1 MGLFSNNK
9 KLCPVCGNPTP
20 RLLATKIQDTPI
32 CKECDKKIYLPKGR
46 TDRMTIDDFKQYIQF
61 YEDNQA
67 LRDQFEENYSFNFG
81 LFGGD
86 LVLDIFHGLFR
97 VNCDKD
103 SLAFQADNL
112 KSFRILEDSRYIG
125 EKGYPALIEPEQL
138 RTAAEKRTARACPPQ
153 KTPAQKTLRRLC
165 GAPPSERVEK
175 IVTDLLNEL
184 IRCPDRIQPAASQ
197 MAAACG
203 KTREDLTTALERQ
216 PIDED
221 NARALLLQLAAEQY
235 DTIGN
240 TEYETVRL
248 RRLLTGRK
256 PMTEL
261 DAELLQSAVSKVCVT
276 NKCVTVMLKN
286 RQVIERRDP
295 L

>member
-1 MGLFSNNK
+1 MGNRKQPFGYRMTLGEITILPEEAELVRFIFQGYSTGATLGELTK
-9 KLCPVCGNPTP
+9 ALCRQEIPYY
-20 RLLATKIQDTPI
+20 
-32 CKECDKKIYLPKGR
+32 EGR
-46 TDRMTIDDFKQYIQF
+46 TWNKNMV
-61 YEDNQA
+61 
-67 LRDQFEENYSFNFG
+67 S
-81 LFGGD
+81 
-86 LVLDIFHGLFR
+86 
-97 VNCDKD
+97 
-103 SLAFQADNL
+103 
-112 KSFRILEDSRYIG
+112 RILEESRYIG
-125 EKGYPALIEPEQL
+125 EKGYPVLIEPEQL
-138 RTAAEKRTARACPPQ
+138 RTAAEKRTARARPPQ
-153 KTPAQKTLRRLC
+153 KTPAQKVLRRLC

-175 IVTDLLNEL
+175 IVTSLLNEL
-184 IRCPDRIQPAASQ
+184 IRCPDRIQPAVSQ
-197 MAAACG
+197 VVGAACG
-203 KTREDLTTALERQ
+203 KTREELTTALERQ

>member
-1 MGLFSNNK
+1 MGNRKQPFGYRMTL
-9 KLCPVCGNPTP
+9 GEIT
-20 RLLATKIQDTPI
+20 IQPEEAETVRS
-32 CKECDKKIYLPKGR
+32 IYLQYIAGAS
-46 TDRMTIDDFKQYIQF
+46 FKQLAKQLQA
-61 YEDNQA
+61 ED
-67 LRDQFEENYSFNFG
+67 
-81 LFGGD
+81 
-86 LVLDIFHGLFR
+86 VLYDE
-97 VNCDKD
+97 DK
-103 SLAFQADNL
+103 SWNKNMVA
-112 KSFRILEDSRYIG
+112 RILEDDRYIG
-125 EKGYPALIEPEQL
+125 KKEFPALITAEQFD
-138 RTAAEKRTARACPPQ
+138 AAQKRRKEMRPAYKQTL
-153 KTPAQKTLRRLC
+153 AQKTLRRLC
-165 GAPPSERVEK
+165 GTSPSERVEK
-175 IVTDLLNEL
+175 IVTSLLNEL